1 MLPRK
6 RSALIFAAASCAIC
20 FPALAQQ
27 PAAAASSAVSAA
39 SHSAAAPMPLPPGA
53 PMPPSVPHAAPPASQ
68 AASPVAAAPALRPT
82 GSTAQA
88 AARHEPAPREVKA
101 AKARPSAG
109 CPSSMEPAEQI
120 ACLQALNA
128 TLKAQIEHKE
138 LADKL
143 AAKTDTR
150 GLGLPSVLATY
161 GVGSARKATLAWP
174 GSSGGALVASV
185 GDRIPGGYTVA
196 EIGSGKVVLQSG
208 SSRST
213 LLLSGG
219 IASDAQTGSGGFAA
233 GMPAPAQQSSANPY
247 SAPPMP
253 GFGATRPA
261 PGAGG

>member
-53 PMPPSVPHAAPPASQ
+53 PVPPSVPP
-68 AASPVAAAPALRPT
+68 AASPSATAPAPRPT
-82 GSTAQA
+82 GSTAPQHRGA
-88 AARHEPAPREVKA
+88 ASREAKP
-101 AKARPSAG
+101 AKAKSSAG
-109 CPSSMEPAEQI
+109 CSSSMEPAEHI
-120 ACLQALNA
+120 ACLQALNV

-233 GMPAPAQQSSANPY
+233 GMPAPAQQSSTNPY

-253 GFGATRPA
+253 GFGAARPA

>member
-6 RSALIFAAASCAIC
+6 RSALVFAAAICAIC
-20 FPALAQQ
+20 APALAQ
-27 PAAAASSAVSAA
+27 PAAAAS
-39 SHSAAAPMPLPPGA
+39 AAAPAPMPPMPPGA

-208 SSRST
+208 SARST

-219 IASDAQTGSGGFAA
+219 LSSDAQGGATPP
-233 GMPAPAQQSSANPY
+233 MPALAQPSSTNPY

-253 GFGATRPA
+253 GFGAARPA
-261 PGAGG
+261 PGAAGG